1 VRSKSSIRAIPWVF
15 GWAQARHT
23 LPAWY
28 GIGSALKGF
37 KQEHGIEILKEMYQ
51 QWPFF
56 RALLSNVQMALFKA
70 RMDTA
75 KEYSSLWSDQ
85 KRSAEIYEK
94 IKAEYTETV
103 ACILEI
109 AELDKLMDET
119 PLLQYT
125 LERREPYLDPL
136 NHIQITLLR
145 RHRQHIELQDN
156 ASSPWLD
163 ELLLTINAIA
173 AGMRN
178 TG

>member
-1 VRSKSSIRAIPWVF
+1 
-15 GWAQARHT
+15 
-23 LPAWY
+23 
-28 GIGSALKGF
+28 
-37 KQEHGIEILKEMYQ
+37 
-51 QWPFF
+51 
-56 RALLSNVQMALFKA
+56 
-70 RMDTA
+70 MDTA
-75 KEYSSLWSDQ
+75 KEYASLWSDQ

-94 IKAEYTETV
+94 IKAEYTKTV
-103 ACILEI
+103 AGILEI

-125 LERREPYLDPL
+125 LERREPYIDPL

-145 RHRQHIELQDN
+145 RHRQHIEQQDN